1 MKYEVIIAT
10 RKYYDDFKNH
20 LATLDKDICHITKDM
35 IEVMSPIF
43 RLTISRNP
51 YHFRGYRPVDIY
63 ADEEIIED
71 DDLKEVLAYNLLYAK
86 YIRKLDDYTMRY
98 CFGIYT
104 EREE

>member
-20 LATLDKDICHITKDM
+20 LATLDKDICRITDGI
-35 IEVMSPIF
+35 IEVRSHIF
-43 RLTISRNP
+43 HLTISRNP

-71 DDLKEVLAYNLLYAK
+71 NDLKEVLACNLLYAER
-86 YIRKLDDYTMRY
+86 IRKLDDYVMRY

-104 EREE
+104 ERKE